1 MRKLAITT
9 VLLAALALAGC
20 GGSDDQ
26 PFVGTGTTT
35 TGSTTGTGTTTTSS
49 SSGYAVGNG
58 SGSSFDA
65 GKLAVAPT
73 SIGAGGSATITASV
87 VNTAQA
93 NSLYSGTAVTVVFN
107 SPCFAA
113 GTATIAGPVGST
125 LPPGTVSTL
134 TGTAEVTYTA
144 MGCSGSDTITATA
157 SVTNSAGTTSTL
169 TATGTITIAAAA
181 VGSIQFVSATPATIG
196 LKGTG
201 LNQTSTVIF
210 KVVDSSGGPR
220 SGVTVDFSLNTTVGG
235 LSLSA
240 DSAVSANNGTVQTI
254 VNSGTVHTTVAVTA
268 SIASPALSTNSSVLS
283 VTTGLPASK
292 AFSIATGQGSAGNSC
307 PNVEGYNI
315 DGITVPI
322 VARLADRYN
331 NPAPDGTA
339 VAFTTDGGHIDGNC
353 TTPMTTPGD
362 GACQVTWTSANP
374 RPVPADDSP
383 PILAAGRTTV
393 LATAIGEE
401 SFTDLNGSGFY
412 VSPDPFDNIG
422 EPYRD
427 DNENGRYD
435 LGEYFLDFLHT
446 GVYAAADGTFHGIIC
461 TGSSSTSTCTTNTW
475 AIGAS
480 LKIMMSTGGAII
492 TVNSIAGTAY
502 TPGSTPTPF
511 NQGQTVPILFN
522 ITDLNGNPIPAG
534 STINV
539 TASGALGSVTEGTF
553 TEGCT
558 THLGGDNFQSIL
570 TAATAP
576 GSGDVTIAVVS
587 PSGVTTTLNIPN
599 LSVN

>member
-9 VLLAALALAGC
+9 VLLAALALASC

-26 PFVGTGTTT
+26 PFVGTGTST
-35 TGSTTGTGTTTTSS
+35 TGTTGTGTTGTSS

-58 SGSSFDA
+58 SGSSFDS
-65 GKLAVAPT
+65 GTLGVSPS
-73 SIGAGGSATITASV
+73 SIGAGGSSTITATI
-87 VNTAQA
+87 VNTGQA

-134 TGTAEVTYTA
+134 TGTAQVTYTA
-144 MGCSGSDTITATA
+144 KGCSGTDSITATA
-157 SVTNSAGTTSTL
+157 SVTNSTGTTSTL

-201 LNQTSTVIF
+201 LNETSTVIF

-220 SGVTVDFSLNTTVGG
+220 SGVTVHFSLNTTVGG
-235 LSLSA
+235 LSLSS
-240 DSAVSANNGTVQTI
+240 DSAVSATDGTVQTI

-268 SIASPALSTNSSVLS
+268 SITSPALSTNSSVLS
-283 VTTGLPASK
+283 VSTGLPASK
-292 AFSIATGQGSAGNSC
+292 AFSIATGAGSAGNSC

-315 DGITVPI
+315 DGITIPI

-339 VAFTTDGGHIDGNC
+339 VAFTTDGGHVVGNC
-353 TTPMTTPGD
+353 TTPLATSGD
-362 GACQVTWTSANP
+362 GACQANWTSANP
-374 RPVPADDSP
+374 RPVHADDSP
-383 PILAAGRTTV
+383 PILAAGRTKV

-401 SFTDLNGSGFY
+401 SFTDVNGSGFY
-412 VSPDPFDNIG
+412 VTGDPFDNIG

-427 DNENGRYD
+427 DNENGQYD

-446 GVYAAADGTFHGIIC
+446 GVYAQPDGTFHGIIC
-461 TGSSSTSTCTTNTW
+461 TGSSATSTCTTNTW

-480 LKIMMSTGGAII
+480 LEIMMSTGNAII
-492 TVNSIAGTAY
+492 TVTTIAGNAY
-502 TPGSTPTPF
+502 TYGSTLHFPE
-511 NQGQTVPILFN
+511 GATVPIAYN
-522 ITDLNGNPIPAG
+522 ITDANGNPIPAG
-534 STINV
+534 SSITV
-539 TASGALGSVTEGTF
+539 TASSVLGAITEGTY
-553 TEGCT
+553 TEGCS
-558 THLGGDNFQSIL
+558 THLGGDNFTSIL
-570 TAATAP
+570 TASTSP
-576 GSGDVTIAVVS
+576 GSGDVSITVIS
-587 PSGVTTTLNIPN
+587 PSGVTTTLNVPN
-599 LSVN
+599 LNVP